1 MVLFLYP
8 LFDFE
13 KVVMLGVWLSRFG
26 GRCLF
31 DFGASNLVGSVFSN
45 SDVVG
50 VASFT
55 CSTLAENFG
64 KIICEVFDRM
74 PIISAKLSVRVT
86 GADKARKVG
95 ASSISE
101 IGPRDS
107 GSSVSSIFE
116 KVIMLGVWLS
126 RFGGRCLFDFGAS
139 NLVRSIFS
147 NSCWESGSRDS
158 EDGASSIL
166 EQAILLGVFSRISGT
181 IPLPLWSDVV
191 GAASFTCS
199 TLAENFGK
207 VICEVFDR
215 LPIISAKLSV
225 RVTGADKAGKVGASS
240 ISEIGPRG
248 LWGAQLLRKRAPLR
262 FLRSAFEAPL
272 RFLKLR
278 RVQIFIGAGIKFQS
292 TLESPPAAP
301 PSPDNIWRPS
311 FVSLTGPLTVGD
323 SVMKND
329 MTAAVVARNLLTP
342 KDNRLLSKR
351 SDELAVKDSLALSVQ
366 CAGSVSNMAQ
376 RLFARTRQVESLA
389 AEVMSLKQEIRG
401 LKHENKQLHRL
412 AHDYA
417 TNMKRKLDQMKE
429 TDGQV
434 LLDHQRFV
442 GLFQRHLLPSS
453 SGAVP
458 RNEAPNDQPLMPPPS
473 RVLSSTEAPND
484 PPPVPSL
491 SGALPTT
498 ETSPKQPL

>member
-1 MVLFLYP
+1 MPHRFLR
-8 LFDFE
+8 
-13 KVVMLGVWLSRFG
+13 KQSCW
-26 GRCLF
+26 
-31 DFGASNLVGSVFSN
+31 GSGS
-45 SDVVG
+45 
-50 VASFT
+50 
-55 CSTLAENFG
+55 
-64 KIICEVFDRM
+64 
-74 PIISAKLSVRVT
+74 
-86 GADKARKVG
+86 
-95 ASSISE
+95 
-101 IGPRDS
+101 RDS

-139 NLVRSIFS
+139 NLVGSVFS
-147 NSCWESGSRDS
+147 NS
-158 EDGASSIL
+158 
-166 EQAILLGVFSRISGT
+166 T
-181 IPLPLWSDVV
+181 LPRSTEVDTQGLSNYPAVSDVV

-207 VICEVFDR
+207 VICGTHE
-215 LPIISAKLSV
+215 L
-225 RVTGADKAGKVGASS
+225 
-240 ISEIGPRG
+240 
-248 LWGAQLLRKRAPLR
+248 LLRMGK
-262 FLRSAFEAPL
+262 
-272 RFLKLR
+272 
-278 RVQIFIGAGIKFQS
+278 
-292 TLESPPAAP
+292 AAP

-311 FVSLTGPLTVGD
+311 FVSPTGPLTVGD

-491 SGALPTT
+491 SGALPTA